1 MEERE
6 KNNVD
11 KPFWSST
18 TSLNSKRLGEH
29 DQIAQEVKTSLEETC
44 AKKVKMFDESTLHIH
59 EGYSND
65 IQQPSLGAT

>member
-6 KNNVD
+6 KNNFD

-18 TSLNSKRLGEH
+18 TSLNSKHLGEH
-29 DQIAQEVKTSLEETC
+29 IQTTQEVKTFLEETC
-44 AKKVKMFDESTLHIH
+44 TKKVKMFDESTLHIH

-65 IQQPSLGAT
+65 IQQPR